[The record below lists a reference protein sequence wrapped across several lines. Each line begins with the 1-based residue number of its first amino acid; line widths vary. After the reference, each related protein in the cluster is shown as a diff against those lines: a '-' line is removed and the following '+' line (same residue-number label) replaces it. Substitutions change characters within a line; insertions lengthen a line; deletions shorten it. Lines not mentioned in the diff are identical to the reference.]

1 MNNEHEKLSLSRR
14 TFIKAA
20 GTSTAVAALAGVASH
35 VMANDTL
42 PFDSEHDIV
51 VCGGGGSGLPAALFS
66 RWLGND
72 VVILE
77 KAASPGGTA
86 AKAAFWYWVPN
97 NKPMRDAGMVDAKP
111 DYMRYVAR
119 LTRPQSYDASL
130 PKLGLSDWE
139 YEMCEAIYDS
149 ASPAADLL
157 AERDALA
164 YRHCPDVPDYW
175 AELPED
181 KAPKGRVLVP
191 KDARESMS
199 DGGRVAIRTLT
210 AAAKRDGVKIRTGER
225 VMKVILNDK
234 GEAIGVEVENEEG
247 ARLRVRARKAVIFAT
262 GGFTHDPEL
271 RRNFLNA
278 PVYGGCAALTNEGD
292 FVRISSE
299 LGVQLRNMNYAWSC
313 PILLEKALAKDGSM
327 SGIFTMTGDSMLMVN
342 KYGKRVVNEKTVYNE
357 LVPTFFQWDGNKS
370 EYPNLVM
377 FSIWDQRAQDFC
389 NSDEYGSPIVPKG
402 GNDRHVVRGETL
414 DELAKAIAQRLDTHA
429 SAIGGMKLSPDFVAN
444 LKSTLKRFNQ
454 MARKGKDLDFARGE
468 LAVQK
473 LFTGPVKP
481 GSTGNTT
488 MYPLTEKGPFYAA
501 LITGGNL
508 DTKGGPKTN
517 SFGQVLN
524 NDNQPIPGLYGIGNC
539 VASASGR
546 AYWSGGSTLG
556 PIIGFAY
563 RAANQAHTEP
573 SRS

>member
-1 MNNEHEKLSLSRR
+1 MNEENEKLALSRR
-14 TFIKAA
+14 SFIKAGAA
-20 GTSTAVAALAGVASH
+20 GTAVAALSSVAGR
-35 VMANDTL
+35 VMANDEL
-42 PFDSEHDIV
+42 PFDKEHDIV
-51 VCGGGGSGLPAALFS
+51 VVGGGGSGLPTALFS

-77 KAASPGGTA
+77 KAGSPGGTA

-97 NKPMRDAGMVDAKP
+97 NKPMRDAGLVDDKA

-139 YEMCEAIYDS
+139 YEMCEAIYES
-149 ASPAADLL
+149 ASPAAELL
-157 AERDALA
+157 AERDALP

-175 AELPED
+175 SELPED
-181 KAPKGRVLVP
+181 KAKKGRVLVP
-191 KDARESMS
+191 KEARPSMS

-210 AAAKRDGVKIRTGER
+210 ATAKRDGVQIRTGER
-225 VMKVILNDK
+225 VVKVILNSK
-234 GEAIGVEVENEEG
+234 GEAVGVEVETEEG
-247 ARLRVRARKAVIFAT
+247 TRERVKARKAVIFAT

-292 FVRISSE
+292 FIRISSE

-357 LVPTFFQWDGNKS
+357 MVPTFFQWDGDKA

-377 FSIWDQRAQDFC
+377 FSIWDQHAQDNC
-389 NSDEYGSPIVPKG
+389 GSDEYGSPIVPKG

-414 DELAKAIAQRLDTHA
+414 EELAKNIAERLDKHA
-429 SAIGGMKLSPDFVAN
+429 SDIGGMKLSPEFNLN
-444 LKSTLKRFNQ
+444 LKATLKRFNEL
-454 MARKGKDLDFARGE
+454 AKKGKDLDFHRGE
-468 LAVQK
+468 LAIQGV
-473 LFTGPVKP
+473 FNGPVKADR
-481 GSTGNTT
+481 TGNLT
-488 MYPLTEKGPFYAA
+488 MYPLAEKGPYYAA

-517 SFGQVLN
+517 SVGQVLN
-524 NDNQPIPGLYGIGNC
+524 NANAAIPGLYGVGNC

-546 AYWSGGSTLG
+546 AYWAGGSTLG
-556 PIIGFAY
+556 PIIAFAY
-563 RAANQAHTEP
+563 RAANQAHKEP

>member
-1 MNNEHEKLSLSRR
+1 MNNEHENLSLSRR

-20 GTSTAVAALAGVASH
+20 GASTAVAALAGVASH
-35 VMANDTL
+35 VMANDSL

-51 VCGGGGSGLPAALFS
+51 VCGGGGSGLPAALFA

-97 NKPMRDAGMVDAKP
+97 NTPMRNAGLVDAKP

-149 ASPAADLL
+149 AAPAADLL
-157 AERDALA
+157 AERDALT

-234 GEAIGVEVENEEG
+234 GEAIGVEVETEEG
-247 ARLRVRARKAVIFAT
+247 ARLRVKARKAVIFAT

-342 KYGKRVVNEKTVYNE
+342 KYGKRVVNEKTVYND

-377 FSIWDQRAQDFC
+377 FSIWDQRAQDYC
-389 NSDEYGSPIVPKG
+389 HSDEYGSPIVPKG

-414 DELAKAIAQRLDTHA
+414 DELAKAIAERLDTHA
-429 SAIGGMKLSPDFVAN
+429 SAIGGMKLAPDFVAN
-444 LKSTLKRFNQ
+444 LKATLKRFNQ

-481 GSTGNTT
+481 GSQGNTT
-488 MYPLTEKGPFYAA
+488 LYPLAEKGPFYAA

-517 SFGQVLN
+517 SHGQVLN

-573 SRS
+573 SRA